1 MNALVT
7 GAGGFSGSHLVRLLR
22 EQGHTVTAAGHHAEV
37 EVDFLDA
44 LQVERLCGDVRPDVI
59 FHLAGTSH
67 ISAMRENPM
76 AAHLNVVKPVVTLL
90 DEVFNRHRS
99 TRIVLVSTCSV
110 YGRPQKLP
118 IPEDHPLQPVD
129 TYGSAR
135 AAVEHVVKGYLP
147 HGIDV
152 VIARAF
158 NHTGRGQDT
167 RFALPDWRAQQREG
181 PSLLAGGQGGGI
193 VRVGNLD
200 VRRDYSDVRDIVA
213 GYLLL
218 AERGVTGEAY
228 NLCSGQAVSMRTLFE
243 RACPSATAVVDET
256 RVRRVEVPILWGD
269 PSKAEALGWTR
280 RHSLDDALQE
290 LG

>member
-7 GAGGFSGSHLVRLLR
+7 GAAGFAGSHLVRLLR
-22 EQGHTVTAAGHHAEV
+22 ERGHRVTAAGHHAEV

-44 LQVERLCGDVRPDVI
+44 AQVERVCADARPDVI

-67 ISAMRENPM
+67 ISAMRENPS

-90 DEVFNRHRS
+90 DEVFYRHRS
-99 TRIVLVSTCSV
+99 TRILLVSTCAV

-118 IPEDHPLQPVD
+118 TPEDHPLQPVD

-152 VIARAF
+152 VIARAY
-158 NHTGRGQDT
+158 NHTGSGQDS

-181 PSLLAGGQGGGI
+181 PSLSLEGHGGGI

-218 AERGVTGEAY
+218 AERGVSGEAY
-228 NLCSGQAVSMRTLFE
+228 NLCSGQAVSMRALFE
-243 RACPSATAVVDET
+243 KVCPGATAVLDDT
-256 RVRRVEVPILWGD
+256 RLRRVDLPILWGD
-269 PSKAEALGWTR
+269 PSRAEALGWTR
-280 RHSLDDALQE
+280 QHSLDDALAE